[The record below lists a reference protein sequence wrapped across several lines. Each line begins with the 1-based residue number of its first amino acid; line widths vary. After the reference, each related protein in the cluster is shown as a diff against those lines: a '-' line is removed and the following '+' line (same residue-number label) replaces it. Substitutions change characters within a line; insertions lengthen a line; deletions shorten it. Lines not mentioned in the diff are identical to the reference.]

1 MSAGVTMMN
10 TLDRGRGPSNRV
22 VELDDT
28 RRYRREQ
35 CECEAAIHRAKQ
47 TLSHFV
53 TEKFRLSRE
62 FGALESALR
71 EHEIAA
77 GWAEQAGDEVLA
89 AELNA
94 FVNEQRSIIR
104 DSRAECRQLEAHES
118 GLSKS
123 LRAAMS
129 QSASNPYG
137 PWLPRALENLQRAT
151 RRLNSHAHFI
161 ANRVAE
167 LNAWLEGIRAGQAD
181 FCQHLEALQRQRA
194 RRADIDPGGDLLRL
208 VSRDGELVD

>member
-1 MSAGVTMMN
+1 MSAGVSIMN
-10 TLDRGRGPSNRV
+10 TLRRGHGPSSRV
-22 VELDDT
+22 VELDDS
-28 RRYRREQ
+28 RRYRREL

-62 FGALESALR
+62 FSALESALR

-77 GWAEQAGDEVLA
+77 GWAEQAGDELLA

-104 DSRAECRQLEAHES
+104 ESRAECRQLEAHES

-123 LRAAMS
+123 LRSAMS
-129 QSASNPYG
+129 HTASNPYG

-161 ANRVAE
+161 ANRVSE
-167 LNAWLEGIRAGQAD
+167 LNAWLEGIRQGQAE
-181 FCQHLEALQRQRA
+181 FCQHLETLQRERA
-194 RRADIDPGGDLLRL
+194 RRVDADPNGDLLRL
-208 VSRDGELVD
+208 ISNNGELVE